1 MKKILLLLL
10 LSLSLNSYATT
21 QKDSLSLDKIDS
33 LQIRITELEKNREFN
48 YTESIIS
55 EYKDLN
61 NLYSVGFGI
70 LIALFGFVFPLILY
84 LIQIKPSIEAI
95 KETKALA
102 RKLDEDFEKSFEKHL
117 RKSKSKLVDQAIKSF
132 ENFSE
137 HSLPTNYTLL
147 DTYKSEGFDEIQ
159 VVRLIKL
166 LKNKKIEESDKEFI
180 ASILPFQKDEL
191 AESYFVD
198 LIDSN
203 PNDKKCIWGAIYFA
217 NYNKTEYYDLIADV
231 ILNGYSIVGMFAS
244 LSSTNKYFAIGLLD
258 NKKLANKHDF
268 NEIKNFCDYLSKND
282 IQTLRKSDAEQSLIW
297 KRYLNGK

>member
-48 YTESIIS
+48 YTESISS

-102 RKLDEDFEKSFEKHL
+102 RKLDEDFEKSFEKH
-117 RKSKSKLVDQAIKSF
+117 
-132 ENFSE
+132 
-137 HSLPTNYTLL
+137 
-147 DTYKSEGFDEIQ
+147 
-159 VVRLIKL
+159 
-166 LKNKKIEESDKEFI
+166 
-180 ASILPFQKDEL
+180 
-191 AESYFVD
+191 
-198 LIDSN
+198 
-203 PNDKKCIWGAIYFA
+203 
-217 NYNKTEYYDLIADV
+217 
-231 ILNGYSIVGMFAS
+231 
-244 LSSTNKYFAIGLLD
+244 
-258 NKKLANKHDF
+258 
-268 NEIKNFCDYLSKND
+268 
-282 IQTLRKSDAEQSLIW
+282 
-297 KRYLNGK
+297 